1 MPGHS
6 NGPHLRSWVQ
16 QQGCTRKKFL
26 ELTGLAA
33 LAALVTRAAN
43 RGEPSA
49 TPKPRKRYGM
59 VIDLQRCIACR
70 ACTVACKQENKTPP
84 RIFYTYVSEGE
95 VGQYPNVRRIN
106 IPAPCFHCEN
116 PPCVP
121 ACPIQATSKR
131 QEDGIV
137 VVDYE
142 KCQGLGYCVDACP
155 YGKRFIDEGQNYH
168 EVPNEFDR
176 TPSPEYKEN
185 RIRKPNQAPIW
196 KVRKCTFC
204 LHRQDDD
211 GNYISMPACAQT
223 CMAKAIH
230 FGDLNDRES
239 EVSRLLRTRKWMR
252 LKEEAGTEPNVYY
265 LT

>member
-1 MPGHS
+1 MSAGRDS
-6 NGPHLRSWVQ
+6 ETLRGWARSGGWS
-16 QQGCTRKKFL
+16 RKKFL
-26 ELTGLAA
+26 EVTGLAA
-33 LAALVTRAAN
+33 LATLAVRGAN
-43 RGEPSA
+43 AFGASPA
-49 TPKPRKRYGM
+49 PKPRKRYGM

-84 RIFYTYVSEGE
+84 NIFYTFVSEEE
-95 VGQYPNVRRIN
+95 VGQFPAVRRIN
-106 IPAPCFHCEN
+106 IPAPCFQCEV

-121 ACPIQATSKR
+121 ACPIAATWKER
-131 QEDGIV
+131 DGIV

-142 KCQGLGYCVDACP
+142 RCQGLGYCVDACP

-168 EVPNEFDR
+168 QEPNEFDR

-185 RIRKPNQAPIW
+185 RVRQPNEPPIW

-204 LHRQDDD
+204 LHRQDGE
-211 GNYISMPACAQT
+211 GNYTSLPACAQT

-230 FGDLNDRES
+230 FGDLNNPDS
-239 EVSRLLRTRKWMR
+239 EVSQLLRARKWMR